1 MITNTT
7 ENDVPLVVFFKKIK
21 KRARKNQKWKLRKSE
36 NDVH

>member
-1 MITNTT
+1 MTTNTT

-21 KRARKNQKWKLRKSE
+21 KRAWKLRKSE